1 MGEAKIYI
9 LHLFKASTKSSHK
22 SCIMNPYPAYGW
34 ANNVP
39 YQGQGVPP
47 QYPAALNNA
56 FLGYALPPFMME
68 LQGKLNESSQERL
81 IAVTKEVNKVR
92 QRLKRSYFKEKLEE
106 VKDYAWRRSTTATD
120 PRAFHAPGE
129 GADLLL
135 DLRSRQPR
143 ETRTSFDGTDQKARL
158 PPGIGALDLAF
169 LRHDFRLL
177 QEVVSVYGTMTP
189 PTLTPQRSNRVCSAL
204 SLLQVVA
211 SHPDTRSGFLN
222 AHLLLFLY
230 PFLQSTVKKK
240 PFEYLRLTSLG
251 VIGALLK
258 TEDPEVIPFLL
269 TTEIIPLC
277 LRNMETG
284 EELSRTVA
292 TYILQK
298 ILTHEHGL
306 AFACQTYE
314 RFSHV
319 ALILGKMVHHLVK
332 HPSPRLLKHVIRCYF
347 RLTENTRAKDA
358 LGQCLPGPLKDQT
371 FAEQIKDDPST
382 KRMLANLLKNLEAPP
397 ASVTSSQPSANQN
410 SETWRAAPTMQ

>member
-1 MGEAKIYI
+1 
-9 LHLFKASTKSSHK
+9 
-22 SCIMNPYPAYGW
+22 MNPYPAYGW
-34 ANNVP
+34 TNNVP

-56 FLGYALPPFMME
+56 FLGYALPPFMMMMPGAAP
-68 LQGKLNESSQERL
+68 QPPPIPTPSTPQEKAQ
-81 IAVTKEVNKVR
+81 I
-92 QRLKRSYFKEKLEE
+92 
-106 VKDYAWRRSTTATD
+106 YAWISDLGNPEKREQALTELTKKRDSL
-120 PRAFHAPGE
+120 PELAP
-129 GADLLL
+129 LIWH
-135 DLRSRQPR
+135 
-143 ETRTSFDGTDQKARL
+143 SFGTISA
-158 PPGIGALDLAF
+158 
-169 LRHDFRLL
+169 LL

-189 PTLTPQRSNRVCSAL
+189 PTLTPHRSNRVCSAL

-292 TYILQK
+292 TFILQK
-298 ILTHEHGL
+298 ILTHENGL

-371 FAEQIKDDPST
+371 FAEQIKDDAST

-410 SETWRAAPTMQ
+410 SETWRAAPPMQ

>member
-158 PPGIGALDLAF
+158 PPGISAPDLAF
-169 LRHDFRLL
+169 LRHDFRFTARSGQRLRHHDSAHFDASTVESRLL
-177 QEVVSVYGTMTP
+177 RFVPAAS
-189 PTLTPQRSNRVCSAL
+189 RRFSSRHAIRVPERAFATL
-204 SLLQVVA
+204 SL
-211 SHPDTRSGFLN
+211 
-222 AHLLLFLY
+222 
-230 PFLQSTVKKK
+230 PFSPIDGQEKT
-240 PFEYLRLTSLG
+240 LRISPTD
-251 VIGALLK
+251 
-258 TEDPEVIPFLL
+258 E
-269 TTEIIPLC
+269 
-277 LRNMETG
+277 
-284 EELSRTVA
+284 SRR
-292 TYILQK
+292 
-298 ILTHEHGL
+298 H
-306 AFACQTYE
+306 
-314 RFSHV
+314 R
-319 ALILGKMVHHLVK
+319 
-332 HPSPRLLKHVIRCYF
+332 
-347 RLTENTRAKDA
+347 
-358 LGQCLPGPLKDQT
+358 
-371 FAEQIKDDPST
+371 
-382 KRMLANLLKNLEAPP
+382 
-397 ASVTSSQPSANQN
+397 
-410 SETWRAAPTMQ
+410 RAAQNRGSRSDSFPFDHGDHSFVSA